1 MTDVRSVLILGL
13 GTIARTH
20 LAVLD
25 GLDGVAVVG
34 GVDPRTRPDAD
45 FPVHQSLDAAL
56 AHTPEP
62 DIVVVATPTDTH
74 VDLVHELLGS
84 TEALILSEKPLASSR
99 SDTERLRRD
108 HSARV
113 LDERLKIAHHF
124 AFSPEVEWAL
134 RLVTRNPGWG
144 RPTQVVS
151 VFNDAYS
158 RFSDDRRLGYVSSWV
173 DSGPNQLSLL
183 HAFTGEMELVDHQE
197 GTERAVTRLTHDG
210 GTTILS
216 SNWLAADTS
225 KQTLFAYADAGIE
238 VRVDHT
244 SMTGL
249 VLHDGVAVAH
259 AGYDGSLGRK
269 EAHYTGLYRA
279 LLESSE
285 DTRLGFRLAESIAGT
300 LQAAAEPI
308 PRSARSGFAWQSVTR
323 D

>member
-1 MTDVRSVLILGL
+1 MTDVRSILILGL

-20 LAVLD
+20 LSVVDALE
-25 GLDGVAVVG
+25 GIAVVG
-34 GVDPRTRPDAD
+34 GVDPHARPETD
-45 FPVHQSLDAAL
+45 FPVHKSLTAAL

-74 VDLVHELLGS
+74 VDLAHELLES
-84 TEALILSEKPLASSR
+84 TGALILSEKPLASSR
-99 SDTERLRRD
+99 RDTERLREA
-108 HSARV
+108 HAAQV
-113 LDERLKIAHHF
+113 LDERLKVAHHF
-124 AFSPEVEWAL
+124 AFSPEVEWGL

-144 RPTQVVS
+144 RPTQVAS

-158 RFSDDRRLGYVSSWV
+158 GFSEDRRRGYVSTWV

-183 HAFTGEMELVDHQE
+183 HAFTGDVELVDHQD

-210 GTTILS
+210 GTTTLS

-225 KQTLFAYADAGIE
+225 KQTLISYQDAGIE
-238 VRVDHT
+238 VRMDHT

-249 VLHDGVAVAH
+249 VLHHGVVTVH

-279 LLESSE
+279 LLESPHDE
-285 DTRLGFRLAESIAGT
+285 RLGFRLAESIAGT
-300 LQAAAEPI
+300 LQAAGDSPQ
-308 PRSARSGFAWQSVTR
+308 RSAGSPFTWESVTR